1 MNILHIGIN
10 LPNLSLSSNLKVLTN
25 RSKHA

>member
-10 LPNLSLSSNLKVLTN
+10 LPNLSLSGNLKVITD
-25 RSKHA
+25 RSKHT